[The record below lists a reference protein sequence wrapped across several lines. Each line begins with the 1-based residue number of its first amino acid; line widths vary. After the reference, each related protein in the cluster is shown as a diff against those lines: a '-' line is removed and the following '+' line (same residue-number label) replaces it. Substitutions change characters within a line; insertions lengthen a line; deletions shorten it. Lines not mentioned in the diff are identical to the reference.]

1 MRAKM
6 ELIMKDAFRGLA
18 LRMRYD
24 KGLTQH
30 KMAEALVMSAR
41 SYEDI
46 ECGNNACGALSV
58 CLLLM
63 QCEDANAFLEDLQKQ
78 FEKEYALFELST

>member
-1 MRAKM
+1 MRTEM
-6 ELIMKDAFRGLA
+6 EAIMKEAFRELA

-24 KGLTQH
+24 RGLTQQ
-30 KMAEALVMSAR
+30 KMAEDLAMSTR

-46 ECGNNACGALSV
+46 ECGNNACGALTV

-63 QCEDANAFLEDLQKQ
+63 QCEDANKFLEDLQKQ
-78 FEKEYALFELST
+78 FEKAYMLL